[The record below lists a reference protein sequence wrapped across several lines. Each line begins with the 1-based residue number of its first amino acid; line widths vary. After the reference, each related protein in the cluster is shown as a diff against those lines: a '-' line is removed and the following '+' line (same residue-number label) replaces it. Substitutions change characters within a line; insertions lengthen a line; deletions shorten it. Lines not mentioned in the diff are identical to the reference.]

1 MSDNEFQDAQQHDYK
16 GSAFQNLIVLMAIL
30 EKNIGMY
37 PSGHVAITVACE
49 ELIMRLNTIFT
60 ETPEI
65 SILSVKSNLVVNH
78 SVIEANNLRI
88 RNFAQFLSRRGI
100 ASIIISFGVT
110 AIELI
115 QFYQL
120 ILNIPIRSHIHY
132 HPDIKEAL
140 NHLKNIRVKEID
152 LTGIRFEDANKTKQ
166 NTHKQERS
174 TIWDELIFGCLTED
188 SKSPN
193 DLNLLDTSAN
203 DATESFN
210 QLVENFSVTDE
221 KIAESYESVFSDHI
235 DPVTTE
241 ISQMSDKQSF
251 FSSILDVLPE
261 FSPELKEQILSITFE
276 HMNATMAEKSLEE
289 LLTCIPNELIL
300 AVLDQAKR
308 LKHEISPSLLKLVG
322 AISWIREQA
331 PEDGSLA
338 SDQVDISQNQIQKLF
353 EREMYE
359 HYVPEEYSSELV
371 DISTGAHQIADG
383 LRANFPLEALTETLT
398 DDYLNQLVVS
408 GLLTLVDT
416 ELDPNL
422 YADFVENI
430 TQVLTDLLKARE
442 YELLNRTYGLLLKH
456 ATSKADQKSRY
467 AATNGLKS
475 FSDQAFI
482 KILSEEFLSD
492 SSDSTELS
500 PSLKT
505 LIISSGPKNIPWLLD
520 QFIAQFSGPSSG
532 SGKQIYGTP
541 SGLPVKVYMDL
552 LWEFGSPAI
561 DEMIYRLSEDDLSKT
576 LALLKLIESFSDSR
590 LTQSVRK
597 LLGSG
602 HNQVRLI
609 AIQILLKIHDP
620 LAITT
625 LHQLLSS
632 KDEKTAL
639 DAFSLVREYHVHEL
653 ACDLVK
659 MIKIRYISHRDLQR
673 NQLLLEVLGSI
684 GNPEVMPSL
693 KVIATTK
700 FSFSLKG
707 LRETQVILYQTLSG
721 YPRSEIEGLISLGQK
736 SNNEL
741 IKTICQRITKSKST

>member
-1 MSDNEFQDAQQHDYK
+1 MSDNEFQGAQRHDYK
-16 GSAFQNLIVLMAIL
+16 GSAFQNLIVSMAIL

-37 PSGHVAITVACE
+37 PPGHVAITNACE
-49 ELIMRLNTIFT
+49 SLIMQLNTLFT

-78 SVIEANNLRI
+78 NIIEANNLRI

-100 ASIIISFGVT
+100 ASIVISFGVT

-115 QFYQL
+115 RFYQL

-152 LTGIRFEDANKTKQ
+152 LTGILFEDANKAKP
-166 NTHKQERS
+166 NTPKQERS

-188 SKSPN
+188 SKSPS
-193 DLNLLDTSAN
+193 DLNLLDTSSN

-221 KIAESYESVFSDHI
+221 KIAESYESVFSGHI

-241 ISQMSDKQSF
+241 ISQISDKQAF

-371 DISTGAHQIADG
+371 DISTGAHQISDG
-383 LRANFPLEALTETLT
+383 LRATFPLEELAQTLT

-408 GLLTLVDT
+408 GLLTLIDT

-430 TQVLTDLLKARE
+430 TQVVTELLKARD
-442 YELLNRTYGLLLKH
+442 YELLNRTYSLFLKH

-492 SSDSTELS
+492 SAELS

-505 LIISSGPKNIPWLLD
+505 LIINSGPKNIPWVLD

-532 SGKQIYGTP
+532 SGKQIYATSG
-541 SGLPVKVYMDL
+541 GLPVKVYMDL

-653 ACDLVK
+653 ACELVK

-693 KVIATTK
+693 QAIARTK

-707 LRETQVILYQTLSG
+707 LKETQVILYQTLSG

-741 IKTICQRITKSKST
+741 INTICQRITNSKST